1 MNEFKEGDILRRL
14 ADPANMIPVGT
25 LCEVE
30 SVDFGLVFI
39 TGFHGGFIAS
49 NFELESPKYPN
60 PPHKHADVIIEW
72 AKGADILFD
81 IGGSWIKTDNPK
93 WQVIANYK
101 VAPTLSELADIKT
114 QAKIAKLEAKLAK
127 LRSEL

>member
-1 MNEFKEGDILRRL
+1 M
-14 ADPANMIPVGT
+14 
-25 LCEVE
+25 
-30 SVDFGLVFI
+30 DFGLVFI

-72 AKGADILFD
+72 AKGADVE
-81 IGGSWIKTDNPK
+81 K
-93 WQVIANYK
+93 WGELSMKWLRSSSPIWNTCVDYRVK
-101 VAPTLSELADIKT
+101 PTQSQKEI
-114 QAKIAKLEAKLAK
+114 KIAKLEAKLVK